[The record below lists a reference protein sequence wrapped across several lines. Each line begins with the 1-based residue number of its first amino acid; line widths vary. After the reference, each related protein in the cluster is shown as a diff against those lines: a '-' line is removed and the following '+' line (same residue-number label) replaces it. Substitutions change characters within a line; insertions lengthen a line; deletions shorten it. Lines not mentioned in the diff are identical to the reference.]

1 MLYYAS
7 LFGATGLWRN
17 WLAHWTVDPGVA
29 GSSPVDPANLE
40 KSSLPRGVMV
50 APQILIL
57 LVGVRVPARQ
67 PFYRTAKSYSS
78 LTVTRFIPAAFLA
91 CSTLSSVRHSR
102 RIGES
107 CLRTA
112 ANLVQFAPLSRGG
125 GLWYTMPRFPCWAIS
140 SVG

>member
-1 MLYYAS
+1 MKNQKYPLARGRENLIYYAS

-67 PFYRTAKSYSS
+67 PFTKGF
-78 LTVTRFIPAAFLA
+78 TNGGEPV
-91 CSTLSSVRHSR
+91 STGCVEVRSR
-102 RIGES
+102 VED
-107 CLRTA
+107 
-112 ANLVQFAPLSRGG
+112 SR
-125 GLWYTMPRFPCWAIS
+125 WPR
-140 SVG
+140 

>member
-1 MLYYAS
+1 MIYYAS

-67 PFYRTAKSYSS
+67 PLKNRT
-78 LTVTRFIPAAFLA
+78 RNFLGF
-91 CSTLSSVRHSR
+91 L
-102 RIGES
+102 GF
-107 CLRTA
+107 LD
-112 ANLVQFAPLSRGG
+112 
-125 GLWYTMPRFPCWAIS
+125 
-140 SVG
+140 